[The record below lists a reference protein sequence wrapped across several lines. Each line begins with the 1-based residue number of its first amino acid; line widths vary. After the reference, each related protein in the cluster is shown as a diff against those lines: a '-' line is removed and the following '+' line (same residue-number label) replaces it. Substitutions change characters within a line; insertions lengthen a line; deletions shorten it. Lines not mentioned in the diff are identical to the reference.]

1 MNSLFKQIIFTIS
14 LISCA
19 SLHAQLQF
27 NEISGNNGLS
37 QNTVKS
43 IIQDSNGF
51 IWVGTY
57 NGINKYD
64 GYSMIHYKF
73 SNDINSLSSNIIISL
88 FEDKEGY
95 IWAGTTNAGLNRI
108 DPRTGKID
116 VYFDNPNSSDYASEI
131 DHIYQSSS
139 GVFFI
144 NTPKGIKF
152 FKVASDG
159 SLVFEEVLNEANNFS
174 LLIKSIIPAVNGNH
188 WFFTPEKKIILH
200 QVAVNEIT
208 NVPDIKITSTDIKA
222 FEFEFGYPVNFV
234 EYPKNTIWVISNR
247 LQLLKI
253 RLNKQLQLID
263 RELISLSDGS
273 EIYDKDFRKLSIA
286 VDKEQN
292 LWVAGN
298 GILLNYNTQTAEK
311 TNLNSIDRKE
321 IAVQQAQQLMIDN
334 TNILW
339 IGTLNH
345 GLYKMDLENNTFLNS
360 NEFLNNSEVQPP
372 AFHEYPVLT
381 MCEDSKGDIWLGA
394 QGKGGLAILKGEEI
408 KNSLLS
414 KSKKVW
420 DYNYLSDSNK
430 QFEDKDFFE
439 IKKLMTDR
447 EDNIWVGSKTG
458 LSKISFKN
466 NSETF
471 DIKKFNDI
479 KDMEG
484 NLIESPVFAIE
495 EDRKGN
501 IWIGYWKKGITKITF
516 DKERETYT
524 SVNYQNEFNN
534 TNSLSN
540 NFVRDILEDSNGNI
554 WVGTIRGLNKLKQDD
569 AGNIDYT
576 SYLNDSENKNSLSN
590 NYVLDIFQASDGQL
604 YVGTFGGGL
613 NQLEISNNKL
623 NFKQYTTKEGLPSD
637 IVYQIKE
644 DKQGNIWMIHVREI
658 SKLNPTT
665 GEVSYF
671 ENLDGINVSEFKDN
685 AMLFTNSGI
694 MLCGGVNGITFF
706 QPEKLSENEIKPQ
719 LVISDFKLF
728 NEIIHPLEERQ
739 GKVILKNTI
748 NETKKIELPY
758 NLNSIEFVFSSLHF
772 SNPKKNKYKYILEG
786 FNEKWQYSKGNER
799 RFASYTNVPPGNYI
813 FKVYGSNSVG
823 IWTDIPKEILVV
835 INKPWYLTTLAIF
848 LFSFLTFAIIYSFIK
863 VRLNQIRLRSKMDIE
878 STIYENSEK
887 MNQMKLQFF
896 TNISHELRTPLT
908 LIVGPLSQIMN
919 GKVNIKDISKLNSIM
934 YKNSNRLLKLINQ
947 LLDFRKAESGTLN
960 LIVQND
966 ELVSFVGEVFSAFE
980 DIAIEKDIK
989 YLFLS
994 PKNKIDA
1001 WFDNDKIE
1009 KILYNL
1015 LSNAFKFTPNG
1026 KGITVSIEKETVN
1039 NEDYAIIKVID
1050 FGIGIPKEE
1059 LVSIFERF
1067 YQTRRE
1073 NNAIHEGSGLG
1084 LSYIKRLVEIHKG
1097 VINIESE
1104 FHKGTTCTLTVPIS
1118 KIAYSDNSIIE
1129 LQPQKYDFKYT
1140 KIGVDA
1146 VKESQLL
1153 LTKPIKSTKEHSK
1166 ETPQLLIVE
1175 DNRQLQDYLATFFSY
1190 DYRVITANNGKE
1202 GLEKA
1207 VKNMPS
1213 IIISD
1218 LMMPEMNGIDM
1229 CKKLK
1234 TDINTSHI
1242 PIFILTAKAGLEN
1255 EKEGLETGADEFILK
1270 PFNIEVLKLRLDNI
1284 LRTKQ
1289 QWIQSFRTNMNSKS
1303 WKELSSKLDQKF
1315 IEKSINIIKNNLDNT
1330 EFSVENFALEI
1341 GMSRS
1346 SLFLK
1351 LKSITGQS
1359 TSEFIRTN
1367 RLNKAAKLIETRRY
1381 SITEIIY
1388 MVGFSDPK
1396 YFRTCFKKHFGCIPS
1411 NYLSSFKY
1419 PAQLDM

>member
-1 MNSLFKQIIFTIS
+1 MSNLFKQIIFIIS
-14 LISCA
+14 LCSCF
-19 SLHAQLQF
+19 SLHAQLQL
-27 NEISGNNGLS
+27 NEISGTEGLS
-37 QNTVKS
+37 QNTVRS

-64 GYSMIHYKF
+64 GYSMAHYNF
-73 SNDINSLSSNIIISL
+73 LNDVNSLSSNIIISL
-88 FEDKEGY
+88 FEDKDGY

-116 VYFDNPNSSDYASEI
+116 VYFDNPNASDYASEI

-139 GVFFI
+139 GVLFI
-144 NTPKGIKF
+144 NTSKGIKF
-152 FKVASDG
+152 FRVAIDG
-159 SLVFEEVLNEANNFS
+159 SLVFEKVINVANNFS
-174 LLIKSIIPAVNGNH
+174 LIIKSIIPAVNGKH
-188 WFFTPEKKIILH
+188 WFFTPKRKIKLH
-200 QVAVNEIT
+200 QVAINEIS
-208 NVPDIKITSTDIKA
+208 NVPDIKIKSTDIKA
-222 FEFEFGYPVNFV
+222 FEFDSSYPVNFI

-253 RLNKQLQLID
+253 KLNNQLQVIN
-263 RELISLSDGS
+263 RELISLSDNTSGFS
-273 EIYDKDFRKLSIA
+273 DKNFKKLAIA

-292 LWVAGN
+292 IWVAGN
-298 GILLNYNTQTAEK
+298 GILLNYDTKTGEK
-311 TNLNSIDRKE
+311 QNLNSSHRKE
-321 IAVQQAQQLMIDN
+321 IAIQQAQQLMIDN

-339 IGTLNH
+339 LGTLNH

-360 NEFLNNSEVQPP
+360 NEFLNNSEKKSPV
-372 AFHEYPVLT
+372 FHEYPILT

-394 QGKGGLAILKGEEI
+394 QGRGGLAILKGKEI
-408 KNSLLS
+408 ERSLLN
-414 KSKKVW
+414 KSSKVW
-420 DYNYLSDSNK
+420 DYNYLSRTNK
-430 QFEDKDFFE
+430 QFDDEDFFE
-439 IKKLMTDR
+439 IKRLMNDS
-447 EDNIWVGSKTG
+447 EDNIWVGAKTG
-458 LSKISFKN
+458 LSKITFDN

-471 DIKKFNDI
+471 DIKKFDDI
-479 KDMEG
+479 KDKQG
-484 NLIESPVFAIE
+484 KLIKNSVFAIE
-495 EDRKGN
+495 EDRMGN
-501 IWIGYWKKGITKITF
+501 IWVGYWKKGIAKITF
-516 DKERETYT
+516 DKQSETYT

-540 NFVRDILEDSNGNI
+540 NFVRDILEDSNGDI

-569 AGNIDYT
+569 AGNIAFT

-590 NYVLDIFQASDGQL
+590 NYVLDVFQASDGHL

-613 NQLEISNNKL
+613 NQIEISNNTL
-623 NFKQYTTKEGLPSD
+623 NFKQYTTNEGLPSD
-637 IVYQIKE
+637 VVYQIKE
-644 DKQGNIWMIHVREI
+644 DKQGNIWMLHVREI

-665 GEVSYF
+665 GEITYF
-671 ENLDGINVSEFKDN
+671 ENQDGINVSEFKDN
-685 AMLFTNSGI
+685 AMLFTTSGM

-706 QPEKLSENEIKPQ
+706 QPDKLSVNEIKPQ
-719 LVISDFKLF
+719 LIISDFKLF
-728 NEIIHPLEERQ
+728 NEIIHPSEERN
-739 GKVILKNTI
+739 GKVILKKSI

-758 NLNSIEFVFSSLHF
+758 SLNSMEFVFSSLHF
-772 SNPKKNKYKYILEG
+772 SNPKKNQYKYILEG

-823 IWTDIPKEILVV
+823 VWTDEPKEISVI
-835 INKPWYLTTLAIF
+835 INKPWYLTTLAIL
-848 LFSFLTFAIIYSFIK
+848 LFSLLTFAIIYSFVKI
-863 VRLNQIRLRSKMDIE
+863 RLNQIRLRSKLDIE
-878 STIYENSEK
+878 SAIHENSEE

-919 GKVNIKDISKLNSIM
+919 GQVNTKDVPKLNSIM

-947 LLDFRKAESGTLN
+947 LLDFRKAESGNLN

-966 ELVSFVGEVFSAFE
+966 ELVSFVGEVFTAFE
-980 DIAIEKDIK
+980 DIALEKDIK
-989 YLFLS
+989 FLFLS
-994 PKNKIDA
+994 PKKELDA

-1015 LSNAFKFTPNG
+1015 LSNAFKFTPKG
-1026 KGITVSIEKETVN
+1026 KGITVSLEKETIN

-1050 FGIGIPKEE
+1050 FGIGIPKDE
-1059 LVSIFERF
+1059 LVSIFDRF
-1067 YQTRRE
+1067 YQTRKE
-1073 NNAIHEGSGLG
+1073 NNAINEGSGLG
-1084 LSYIKRLVEIHKG
+1084 LAYIKHLVEIHKG
-1097 VINIESE
+1097 EINIQSE
-1104 FHKGTTCTLTVPIS
+1104 FHKGTTCTVIIPIS
-1118 KIAYSDNSIIE
+1118 KTAYSNNSIIE

-1140 KIGVDA
+1140 KIGVD
-1146 VKESQLL
+1146 VIKENQLIPKK
-1153 LTKPIKSTKEHSK
+1153 TNKSSKDHSK
-1166 ETPQLLIVE
+1166 DTPLLLIVE
-1175 DNRQLQDYLATFFSY
+1175 DNRELQDYLVTFFSY
-1190 DYRVITANNGKE
+1190 DYRILTANNGKE
-1202 GLEKA
+1202 GLEQA
-1207 VKNMPS
+1207 IKNIPS

-1218 LMMPEMNGIDM
+1218 LMMPEMNGIEM

-1242 PIFILTAKAGLEN
+1242 PILILTAKAGLEN

-1284 LRTKQ
+1284 LRTKE
-1289 QWIQSFRTNMNSKS
+1289 QWIQKFRTNSSSNS

-1315 IEKSINIIKNNLDNT
+1315 IEKSINIIKKNLDNT
-1330 EFSVENFALEI
+1330 DFSVENFALEI

-1367 RLNKAAKLIETRRY
+1367 RLNKAAKLIESGKY

-1396 YFRTCFKKHFGCIPS
+1396 YFRTCFKKHFGCTPS
-1411 NYLSSFKY
+1411 SYLSNFKKVVS
-1419 PAQLDM
+1419 